1 MRICVL
7 ACEHEYRYLQNL
19 EDGVRSSGI
28 GVTSGCEP
36 TVLVTRK
43 QTHVLCKSG
52 KPFIIH
58 RHLSRPYLFVNKG
71 KPWPNPV
78 LQDYWHLNLMINFS
92 RIFLVIAVWQLPTS
106 MNWILVIFTPRFPHS
121 LSWSTSQV
129 LILARVLFVY
139 SSLNLILL
147 SLSVY

>member
-1 MRICVL
+1 MILNVFKCTQYISFHRSAYSKPFIKNMFELSSELLSRKVPPIVWVSTVILMSLSLNTQNLVSVNPFSCVFYLHFKISYYYFMRICVL

-58 RHLSRPYLFVNKG
+58 RHLSRP
-71 KPWPNPV
+71 
-78 LQDYWHLNLMINFS
+78 
-92 RIFLVIAVWQLPTS
+92 
-106 MNWILVIFTPRFPHS
+106 
-121 LSWSTSQV
+121 
-129 LILARVLFVY
+129 
-139 SSLNLILL
+139 
-147 SLSVY
+147 